1 MPECFTG
8 LGTAL
13 LARLPQLDARVL
25 MHVDSNKIIVII
37 IIIVI
42 KASDFRRVFTAQSVQ
57 IYILRGS
64 VSTNGFRDTLKRK
77 TDKDTFRSTEQFNRS
92 NALADTCFVSS
103 IVKCITSEHN
113 EEVPKH
119 ATQCASA

>member
-25 MHVDSNKIIVII
+25 MHVDSNKIIII
-37 IIIVI
+37 IIII
-42 KASDFRRVFTAQSVQ
+42 KASDFRCVFTAQSVQ
-57 IYILRGS
+57 IYVLRGS

-92 NALADTCFVSS
+92 NALTDTCFVSS
-103 IVKCITSEHN
+103 IVKSITSEHN